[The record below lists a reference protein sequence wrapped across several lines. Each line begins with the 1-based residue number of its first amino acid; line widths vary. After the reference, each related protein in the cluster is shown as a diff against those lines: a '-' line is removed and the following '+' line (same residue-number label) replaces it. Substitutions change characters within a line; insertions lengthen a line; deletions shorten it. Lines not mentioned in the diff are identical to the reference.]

1 MNERRRAKLDGGRSE
16 LSAAEG
22 GTSSGRRPMGLD
34 LSTLIQP
41 ADTRI
46 VLVVMDG
53 LGGYADA
60 TRGSELEEA
69 ATPNLDQLAT
79 EGSVGLVEPVGPG
92 ITPGSGPGHLGLF
105 GYDPLEYELGRGAL
119 SAAGL
124 DVELKPG
131 DVAARGNLATLDH
144 AGNVIDRRAGR
155 IPDDEAA
162 EVVGR
167 LREGVDIAG
176 VDVVLVPEAQHRVL
190 VVLRGEGLD
199 PRVSDTDPQATGVP
213 PLQAEAKVPDAKR
226 TAEVVAELDAQ
237 IRKLLA
243 GGPKANALL
252 LRGFDS
258 HRELPSMHQRYG
270 LTPAAVAIYPMYR
283 GIARLVGMEVLPKA
297 ADLDGQ
303 VAQLGEHWDRFDYF
317 FLHHKYTDSAGEDGD
332 FDRKVAA
339 IEALDAVVPAIV
351 DLGPDVVVVTGDHA
365 TPSQM
370 AAHSWHPVPALMWGD
385 RVGRDGTERFGE
397 RWCAGGALGLRPTK
411 DLMPIALAAAGRLA
425 KYGA

>member
-1 MNERRRAKLDGGRSE
+1 M
-16 LSAAEG
+16 
-22 GTSSGRRPMGLD
+22 PLD

-53 LGGYADA
+53 LGGYATA
-60 TRGSELEEA
+60 SRGSELEEA
-69 ATPNLDQLAT
+69 ATPNLDALAT
-79 EGSVGLVEPVGPG
+79 EGSTGLVEPVGPG

-131 DVAARGNLATLDH
+131 DVAARGNLATLDG
-144 AGNVIDRRAGR
+144 AGNITDRRAGR
-155 IPDDEAA
+155 IPDDEAGA
-162 EVVGR
+162 VVAK
-167 LREGVDIAG
+167 LRDGVHIDG
-176 VDVVLVPEAQHRVL
+176 VEVVLVPEAQHRVL

-199 PRVSDTDPQATGVP
+199 ARVTDTDPQTTGVP
-213 PLQAEAKVPDAKR
+213 SLTPEAKVPDAKR
-226 TAEVVAELDAQ
+226 TAEVVAELDEQ
-237 IRKLLA
+237 VRKVLA
-243 GGPKANALL
+243 DQPKANTLL

-258 HRELPSMHQRYG
+258 HRELPSMQQRYG
-270 LTPAAVAIYPMYR
+270 VNPAAVAIYPMYR
-283 GIARLVGMEVLPKA
+283 GIARLVGMEVLPKP

-339 IEALDAVVPAIV
+339 IETLDAAIPAIV
-351 DLGPDVVVVTGDHA
+351 DLGPDVIVVTGDHA

-385 RVGRDGTERFGE
+385 RVGRDGTDRFGE
-397 RWCAGGALGLRPTK
+397 RWCAGGMLGLRPTK
-411 DLMPIALAAAGRLA
+411 DLMPVALAAAGRLA

>member
-1 MNERRRAKLDGGRSE
+1 MSQ
-16 LSAAEG
+16 
-22 GTSSGRRPMGLD
+22 LD
-34 LSTLIQP
+34 LSTLVQP

-53 LGGYADA
+53 LGGYA
-60 TRGSELEEA
+60 TVERGSELEEA
-69 ATPNLDQLAT
+69 ATPNLDRLVA
-79 EGSVGLVEPVGPG
+79 EGSAGLVEPVGPG

-105 GYDPLEYELGRGAL
+105 GYDPLSYELGRGAL

-131 DVAARGNLATLDH
+131 DVAARGNLATLDA
-144 AGNVIDRRAGR
+144 AGNVTDRRAGR

-162 EVVGR
+162 AVVET
-167 LREGVDIAG
+167 LRAGIDVDGVE
-176 VDVVLVPEAQHRVL
+176 VVLVPEAQHRVL
-190 VVLRGEGLD
+190 VVFRGAGLD
-199 PRVSDTDPQATGVP
+199 ARVTDTDPQATGVA
-213 PLQAEAKVPDAKR
+213 PLVAEPKVPDAKR
-226 TAEVVAELDAQ
+226 TAEVVAEFDAQ
-237 IRKLLA
+237 ARALLS
-243 GGPKANALL
+243 GQPKANVLL

-258 HRELPSMHQRYG
+258 HRELPSMQQRYG
-270 LTPAAVAIYPMYR
+270 VTPAAVAIYPMYR
-283 GIARLVGMEVLPKA
+283 GIARLVGMEVLPRA

-303 VAQLGEHWDRFDYF
+303 VAQLAGHWDRFDYF

-339 IEALDAVVPAIV
+339 IEALDAVVPSLR
-351 DLGPDVVVVTGDHA
+351 DLRPDVIVVTGDHS

-370 AAHSWHPVPALMWGD
+370 AAHSWHPVPALMWGA

-397 RWCAGGALGLRPTK
+397 RWCAGGMLGLRPTK
-411 DLMPIALAAAGRLA
+411 DLMPVALAAAGRLA

>member
-1 MNERRRAKLDGGRSE
+1 
-16 LSAAEG
+16 
-22 GTSSGRRPMGLD
+22 MGVE
-34 LSTLIQP
+34 LSTLVQP

-53 LGGYADA
+53 LGGYATA

-69 ATPNLDQLAT
+69 NTPNLDRLAM
-79 EGSVGLVEPVGPG
+79 EGSTGWGEPVGPG
-92 ITPGSGPGHLGLF
+92 VTPGSGPGHLGLF
-105 GYDPLEYELGRGAL
+105 GYDPLQYELGRGAL

-131 DVAARGNLATLDH
+131 DVAARGNLATVAD
-144 AGNVIDRRAGR
+144 AGNVTDRRAGR

-162 EVVGR
+162 VVVDR
-167 LREGVDIAG
+167 LRDGIDIAG
-176 VDVVLVPEAQHRVL
+176 VEVVLVPEAQHRVL

-199 PRVSDTDPQATGVP
+199 ARVSDTDPQATGVP
-213 PLQAEAKVPDAKR
+213 PLSPEAKAPEAER
-226 TAEVVAELDAQ
+226 AAEVVAEFDSQ
-237 IRKLLA
+237 VRKLLA
-243 GGPKANALL
+243 GEPKANALL

-258 HRELPSMHQRYG
+258 HRELPSMHERYG

-339 IEALDAVVPAIV
+339 IETLDAAIPAIRE
-351 DLGPDVVVVTGDHA
+351 LGPDVIVVTGDHS

-370 AAHSWHPVPALMWGD
+370 AAHSWHPVPALLWSERCGVD
-385 RVGRDGTERFGE
+385 DVDRFGE
-397 RWCAGGALGLRPTK
+397 RWALRGGIGMRPTK
-411 DLMPIALAAAGRLA
+411 DLMALMLANAGRLQ